1 MNFNRIIKRLV
12 MTIGDNG
19 GSSLVLSHQSTIN
32 KQYHISSGAFTLT
45 GKDTETETDTET
57 ERDTMATVSDG
68 ISVSV

>member
-1 MNFNRIIKRLV
+1 MVVVVWYF
-12 MTIGDNG
+12 
-19 GSSLVLSHQSTIN
+19 SHQSTIN